1 MGHIERVET
10 DYRVTVNGVAMG
22 LFAELIDASSY
33 AIDLLNRRQ
42 ITHLTLLSGT
52 IVG

>member
-1 MGHIERVET
+1 MGRIERVET
-10 DYRVTVNGVAMG
+10 GYQVLVSGVVRG
-22 LFAELIDASSY
+22 LFTELIDASSY
-33 AIDLLNRRQ
+33 ALDLLNRGQ